1 MNGNRTCC
9 YGDKGAV
16 YMLTVRKK
24 IGWLEGI
31 IEAVHD
37 GILVIDKEG
46 IVQIVNEEYTNITGV
61 KKQHII
67 GKPLVNVRP
76 GALLPTVLKT
86 GKCKEGVFRKEKGL
100 EYVVDM
106 APIYNQGEI
115 IGAVSVCKS
124 VPEVYQL
131 SVELKKSKKR
141 VNQLVNTIGRIHQVK
156 YTFSD
161 IIGTNQRL
169 KKVIDQAKKIAP
181 TDLNILVTGE
191 SGTGKE
197 LFAQAIHHASNRK
210 SYPFVPVNCAAIPTS
225 LLESELFGYEEGAF
239 THSKK
244 DGKFGLF
251 ELANKG
257 TLFLD
262 EIGDMPSDLQAKLL
276 RVLQEGTFRKI
287 GALKEQQIDVRII
300 AATNKDLLNM
310 VQKEHFREDLYY
322 RINTVHLAV
331 PALRDRMDDIPEI
344 VSAFMKTQTDFK
356 GYQIEEEV
364 MNTLVHYD
372 WPGNIRQLKNTIH
385 YAINMADHNVITF
398 ENLPETIKLPFLQ
411 TNRKN
416 HSLQSLDALL
426 KETERKAIIEVL
438 QETGVTVIGK
448 KAAAKKLGISLAS
461 LYNKM
466 SKLQIEM

>member
-1 MNGNRTCC
+1 
-9 YGDKGAV
+9 
-16 YMLTVRKK
+16 MLTVSEK

-61 KKQHII
+61 KREHII
-67 GKPLVNVRP
+67 GKRLVDVRP

-86 GKCKEGVFRKEKGL
+86 GKCQEGVFRKEKDL

-106 APIYNQGEI
+106 APIYDDGEI

-141 VNQLVNTIGRIHQVK
+141 VSQLVNAIGRIHQVK
-156 YTFSD
+156 YTFSN
-161 IIGTNQRL
+161 IIGNNPRL
-169 KKVIDQAKKIAP
+169 RKVIHQAKKIAP
-181 TDLNILVTGE
+181 TGLNILVTGE

-197 LFAQAIHHASNRK
+197 LFAQAIHHASDRK
-210 SYPFVPVNCAAIPTS
+210 AYPFVPVNCAAIPSS

-244 DGKFGLF
+244 DGKIGLF
-251 ELANKG
+251 ELAHKG

-262 EIGDMPSDLQAKLL
+262 EIGDMPLDLQAKLL

-287 GALKEQQIDVRII
+287 GGLKEQQIDVRII

-310 VQKEHFREDLYY
+310 AQKERFREDLYY
-322 RINTVHLAV
+322 RINTVHLPV
-331 PALRDRMDDIPEI
+331 PALRERKDDIPEI
-344 VSAFMKTQTDFK
+344 VSSFMKKQPDFA
-356 GYQIEEEV
+356 GYQIEEDV
-364 MNTLVHYD
+364 MNTLLQYD
-372 WPGNIRQLKNTIH
+372 WPGNIRELKNTVH
-385 YAINMADHNVITF
+385 FAINMAEHNVISF
-398 ENLPETIKLPFLQ
+398 DNLPETIKLPFLN
-411 TNRKN
+411 TK
-416 HSLQSLDALL
+416 
-426 KETERKAIIEVL
+426 
-438 QETGVTVIGK
+438 
-448 KAAAKKLGISLAS
+448 
-461 LYNKM
+461 
-466 SKLQIEM
+466 SKSK